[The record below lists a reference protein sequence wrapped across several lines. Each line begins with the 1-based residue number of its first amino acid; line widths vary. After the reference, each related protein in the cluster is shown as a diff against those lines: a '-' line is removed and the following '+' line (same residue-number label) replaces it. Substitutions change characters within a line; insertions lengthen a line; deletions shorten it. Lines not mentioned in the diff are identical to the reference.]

1 VKPHIGESKSEYV
14 HKDQNILFAGPPFS
28 ELLKPEIVVP
38 LLENLQ
44 LKECFV
50 TYLPE
55 VHLLIIFSFPLFH
68 FVS

>member
-1 VKPHIGESKSEYV
+1 MCIKIR
-14 HKDQNILFAGPPFS
+14 NILFAGPPFS

-44 LKECFV
+44 LKECLV

-55 VHLLIIFSFPLFH
+55 AHLLIIFSFPLFH